1 VDEVSSGE
9 AYVAARTETEAKL
22 VLIWEEILGRSPIGV
37 QHNFFELGGHSLK
50 ATKMLSRMNS
60 TFGVKI
66 NIKQIFTEPTI
77 ENISQHIAFILD
89 QQTLKQNKEGLIET
103 EI

>member
-1 VDEVSSGE
+1 MDQGASGGD
-9 AYVAARTETEAKL
+9 YVAARTETEAKL
-22 VLIWEEILGRSPIGV
+22 VTIWEEILGRSPIGV
-37 QHNFFELGGHSLK
+37 QDNFFELGGHSLK

-77 ENISQHIAFILD
+77 ENISLHIQFILD
-89 QQTLKQNKEGLIET
+89 QKTLKQNKEGLIET

>member
-50 ATKMLSRMNS
+50 ATKMAAQIRKQFDVRISIQTVFMN
-60 TFGVKI
+60 
-66 NIKQIFTEPTI
+66 PTI
-77 ENISQHIAFILD
+77 EGIANEIEKTYWANNELFQLD
-89 QQTLKQNKEGLIET
+89 DAEQITI
-103 EI
+103 